1 MTLGGGAYL
10 NMTAEQSEARDRA
23 AAAAALPVKCAKR
36 SKQGTGS
43 RAAAAALASARA
55 WDLER
60 VYGSALLA
68 VDADTRRVYA
78 VIGSTAGSGDDA
90 ATRRSV
96 ETSAAHLVLAGELDA
111 GGESAPPRVSGG
123 DPFTAVLE
131 FAAETKRELA
141 TFALRCGATKAH
153 EADAGTL
160 RRMLL
165 AAVPDADDSSQAYF
179 IAMMLASETQ
189 DATSALARA
198 LGLSSL
204 GTQVEACAAAH
215 AAGAHAADGG
225 RSHVRTLLL
234 ALRRLRHAAATNTDG
249 AARAQKLL
257 ESAGGVDAAGLVR
270 LVRLVSPDI
279 PRSDLRVVVA
289 ALAGAAIRLCGGGGG
304 LVTVSE
310 AAAAVGLRRPRIA

>member
-10 NMTAEQSEARDRA
+10 NMTAEQSEARSRR
-23 AAAAALPVKCAKR
+23 AAAALPVK
-36 SKQGTGS
+36 G
-43 RAAAAALASARA
+43 AAQQAGHRQPSSAAALASARA

-141 TFALRCGATKAH
+141 TLALRCGATKAH

-215 AAGAHAADGG
+215 AAGAHAPMAAAACANAAAGLW
-225 RSHVRTLLL
+225 R
-234 ALRRLRHAAATNTDG
+234 RHAAATNTDG

-257 ESAGGVDAAGLVR
+257 GSAEALMPQARTPCEAR
-270 LVRLVSPDI
+270 LPTSLGPICAWWSRT
-279 PRSDLRVVVA
+279 
-289 ALAGAAIRLCGGGGG
+289 AGAAIHPWGRRRAVRGQRGCRGGR
-304 LVTVSE
+304 
-310 AAAAVGLRRPRIA
+310 LRRPRIA